1 MKHIK
6 LFEQFMTD
14 VYAAEPATK
23 PAPTKVPTKPKPKP
37 RPGPI
42 PKKRPFERPEPA
54 KAQAEDV
61 INRLKELEQDDE
73 NF

>member
-1 MKHIK
+1 
-6 LFEQFMTD
+6 MTD

-73 NF
+73 NL